1 MSSSVLPVPTM
12 RLQIRRAFLMGHG
25 PETRQAFARLE
36 VRLKRGAVTI
46 LGAFAPDAA
55 LCEFFRRRGA
65 LEGSPEEFRA
75 PTHTVV
81 VPLTG
86 LSKEIRRRWK
96 ENGHELLDLTLP
108 SVRRA
113 QTSLNLLTLEH
124 CKPVVIGSRDDAET
138 ASISGEVPGAAVV
151 GDGDEAA
158 LLPFAPKFG
167 LVCQTTIS
175 RRRANGVAEA
185 LRLRHPDSR
194 MVFLDT
200 TSPAMLER
208 ERSVEG
214 LSRWAEAII
223 VTGEASESSVRALID
238 ASRRLGLPAYP
249 VADAGALD
257 PREFA
262 GFGRIGVTAGEFS
275 PDGVAEAVIAR
286 LETERGGEIDSEEP
300 LS

>member
-1 MSSSVLPVPTM
+1 MSSSVLPVTAM
-12 RLQIRRAFLMGHG
+12 RPQIRRALIMGHG
-25 PETRQAFARLE
+25 QETRQALARLE
-36 VRLKRGAVTI
+36 TRLKRGVVTI
-46 LGAFAPDAA
+46 LGSLAPDAA

-75 PTHTVV
+75 PTRTVV

-86 LSKEIRRRWK
+86 LPKAILRRWK

-108 SVRRA
+108 GVRRA

-124 CKPVVIGSRDDAET
+124 CKPVVIGSRD
-138 ASISGEVPGAAVV
+138 ASEAVSIAGEAAGAAVV

-158 LLPFAPKFG
+158 LLPFSPKFG
-167 LVCQTTIS
+167 LVCQTTLS

-223 VTGEASESSVRALID
+223 VGGEASESSVRALVE
-238 ASRRLGLPAYP
+238 ASRRLGLQAYP
-249 VADAGALD
+249 VADAGSFD
-257 PREFA
+257 PRDFA
-262 GFGRIGVTAGEFS
+262 GVGRIGITAGEFS
-275 PDGVAEAVIAR
+275 PDGVAEAIMAR
-286 LETERGGEIDSEEP
+286 LETERGGE
-300 LS
+300 